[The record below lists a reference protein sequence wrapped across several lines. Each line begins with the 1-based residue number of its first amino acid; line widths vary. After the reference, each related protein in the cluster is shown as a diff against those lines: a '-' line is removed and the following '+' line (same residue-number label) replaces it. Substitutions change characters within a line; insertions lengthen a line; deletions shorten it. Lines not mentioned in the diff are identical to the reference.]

1 MPEPSTAELQ
11 QMAREAFGRELGE
24 AQAEAARARLPTMAK
39 NLARLR
45 QWERQL
51 ADAAPAQVQ
60 VTLEDPGDG

>member
-24 AQAEAARARLPTMAK
+24 AQAEAARARLPTMAR

-45 QWERQL
+45 DWERQL
-51 ADAAPAQVQ
+51 GDTPPAQVQ
-60 VTLEDPGDG
+60 IALADGDDE

>member
-24 AQAEAARARLPTMAK
+24 GQAEAARARLPTMAR